1 MKWLTVSPCGCIDV
15 VDDGQITP
23 VYVFVS
29 EADDTVL
36 LGGEVDDTIL
46 AP

>member
-15 VDDGQITP
+15 LDDGQVTP
-23 VYVFVS
+23 VLVFAT
-29 EADDTVL
+29 EADDTL
-36 LGGEVDDTIL
+36 LIGGEVDGTIL